1 MIKTT
6 LELDKVCEYFHIPMS
21 ETYAFGD
28 SMNDLEILQEAG
40 TGIAMGNAVPALKEV
55 ADYVTDRIDEDG
67 IYKACKHFG
76 LI

>member
-1 MIKTT
+1 
-6 LELDKVCEYFHIPMS
+6 MS

-40 TGIAMGNAVPALKEV
+40 TGIAMGNAVPKLKEG
-55 ADYVTDRIDEDG
+55 ADYVTDRIDENG
-67 IYKACKHFG
+67 IYNACKHFR